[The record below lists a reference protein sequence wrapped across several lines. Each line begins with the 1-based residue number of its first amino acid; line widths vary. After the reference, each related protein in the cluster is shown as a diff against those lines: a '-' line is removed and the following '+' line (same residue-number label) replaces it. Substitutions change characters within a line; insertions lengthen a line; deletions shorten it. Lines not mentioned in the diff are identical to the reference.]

1 MGVWG
6 SKEGEQQPPPSHTPN
21 VVSVS
26 LNKDKDPW
34 SDVVSP
40 TKPNGNNEN
49 NNGFLSEADRQRLE
63 LGSKLQRDAS
73 PPLIPSFHKN
83 LSSSE
88 KKSISDKVPF
98 SSIDLNTPL
107 KYIGSILD
115 DEEPFQRT
123 SLPPTSSAATP
134 VSTPAKQLSVG
145 SPTPSFV
152 PPTPSCAMCS
162 TLQRQIDTLRCSSA
176 IADADLLLAVESA
189 KMSSKSRVGDLEKEI
204 TEAKKRLA
212 DKDYQ
217 LQLSASVTT
226 ERDTLLT
233 RNRTL
238 QDHINE
244 LETELRKTSSND
256 LALEATL
263 HHLEDTLSAC
273 KIELESNKQAH
284 EATKQT
290 LELTRSAKLDS
301 DRIIIEQNQHH
312 NKDTAEVSDLKYKLA
327 SLQSATAPG
336 RITPFLYYLSIAPAD
351 QWCFFVTCTILHN
364 HKT

>member
-145 SPTPSFV
+145 SPTP
-152 PPTPSCAMCS
+152 
-162 TLQRQIDTLRCSSA
+162 
-176 IADADLLLAVESA
+176 
-189 KMSSKSRVGDLEKEI
+189 
-204 TEAKKRLA
+204 
-212 DKDYQ
+212 
-217 LQLSASVTT
+217 
-226 ERDTLLT
+226 
-233 RNRTL
+233 
-238 QDHINE
+238 
-244 LETELRKTSSND
+244 
-256 LALEATL
+256 
-263 HHLEDTLSAC
+263 
-273 KIELESNKQAH
+273 
-284 EATKQT
+284 
-290 LELTRSAKLDS
+290 
-301 DRIIIEQNQHH
+301 
-312 NKDTAEVSDLKYKLA
+312 
-327 SLQSATAPG
+327 
-336 RITPFLYYLSIAPAD
+336 
-351 QWCFFVTCTILHN
+351 
-364 HKT
+364 